1 MSLLTELKR
10 RNVFKVA
17 TAYLVVGWL
26 LTEIATTLLP
36 TFGAPEWVAKAI
48 IFFFALAFIPVL
60 VFAWAFELTPEGLKL
75 ERQVDRSRSITS
87 ETGRKLNYVTIAAV
101 FIGIV
106 LVGVTRLGDRA
117 PEDQEE
123 VVVTTGA
130 PSVAVLPFVNMSGS
144 AENEYFSD
152 GLTETLL
159 HMLAQIPDLRVAART
174 SSFAFKDQ
182 QDDIRRIADALDVAH
197 VLEGSVQR
205 AGERVRITAQLIRA
219 SDGFHIWS
227 ENYDRTL
234 DDIFAIQDEIAGKVG
249 QALSASLIGAA
260 EPALIVGVGTENLQA
275 YDKFLRAV
283 AEEQKGGYGS
293 LQLAEGLL
301 KDAISLDPDFYD
313 ARTLLAMVYTAQWQT
328 GLTSA
333 ETGLIG
339 PIRMLEQVLARVPDD
354 IAATTALYEAEF
366 WRDLADNDLVRMKDT
381 IGLMVEHARAH
392 PTDVRAV
399 MSAGRSLS
407 RWEKDEE
414 GVRMLQGLTAVDPL
428 NPTVFFELAAANAS
442 LDRWEE
448 ARQAARRS
456 LELEPQQPNSHTLIA
471 RTYREEGNIVEYL
484 RSYLQAMSIDPKDHE
499 LPGDVAD
506 LLYQLGLRE
515 HAAEFRDR
523 VLTIAPSSPLA
534 YLVDIRDAEARG
546 DLEAA
551 RMAARRAISDD
562 IDNRSGAYVSAVQF
576 LVIDALDNDAVVET
590 LGFLES
596 TVPSLANFDAP
607 VRDAKEQF
615 VRFAVLNLWQLTLAE
630 EEWRR
635 RYLAMIDHYREGF
648 NWDPEENAVPRA
660 TLRMLDGDAEAA
672 IDVLVKHFDKEPVGK
687 FLGWRNAMKRLLFA
701 PLVAD
706 PRIQASMA
714 QYELK
719 ENELRASVAAFMEK
733 RAREGA

>member
-17 TAYLVVGWL
+17 TAYVVVGWL

-36 TFGAPEWVAKAI
+36 TFGAPDWVAKAI
-48 IFFFALAFIPVL
+48 IFIFALAFVPVL
-60 VFAWAFELTPEGLKL
+60 VFAWAFELTPEGIKR
-75 ERQVDRSRSITS
+75 EKDVDRSESITGD
-87 ETGRKLNYVTIAAV
+87 TGRKLNYITIAAV
-101 FIGIV
+101 VIGVGFIV
-106 LVGVTRLGDRA
+106 LNPSVEPGPAVE
-117 PEDQEE
+117 PE
-123 VVVTTGA
+123 VVVTDGA
-130 PSVAVLPFVNMSGS
+130 PSVAVLPFVNMSGN

-159 HMLAQIPDLRVAART
+159 HMLAQIPELKVAART

-182 QDDIRRIADALDVAH
+182 QDDIRLIADALDVAH

-205 AGERVRITAQLIRA
+205 AGDRVRITAQLIRA
-219 SDGFHIWS
+219 SDGFHVWS

-234 DDIFAIQDEIAGKVG
+234 NDIFAIQDEIAGKVG
-249 QALSASLIGAA
+249 QALSASLIGAE
-260 EPALIVGVGTENLQA
+260 EPAPIVSVGTENLQA

-301 KDAISLDPDFYD
+301 KDAIALDPDFYD

-354 IAATTALYEAEF
+354 VTATTALYEAEF
-366 WRDLADNDLVRMKDT
+366 WRELSDNNTVGMKDT
-381 IGLMVEHARAH
+381 IALMVEHARAH

-428 NPTVFFELAAANAS
+428 NPAVFFELAAANAS
-442 LDRWEE
+442 LDRYEE

-456 LELEPQQPNSHTLIA
+456 LELEPEQPNSYSLIA
-471 RTYREEGNIVEYL
+471 RTYGEEGNIVEYL

-506 LLYQLGLRE
+506 LLYRLSLPE

-523 VLTIAPSSPLA
+523 VLTIAPSSPFA

-551 RMAARRAISDD
+551 RTAARRAVSDD
-562 IDNRSGAYVSAVQF
+562 IDNRGGAYVSAVQF
-576 LVIDALDNDAVVET
+576 LVSDALDNDAVVET

-672 IDVLVKHFDKEPVGK
+672 IDVLVKHFDEEPVGK
-687 FLGWRNAMKRLLFA
+687 FLGWRYAMKRPLFA
-701 PLVAD
+701 PVVAD

-714 QYELK
+714 QYALK

-733 RAREGA
+733 RAREGV